1 MSKAVYVSLNLA
13 EYEILMSKANFAEM
27 GMYLI
32 LKKMANFKTGEVGSF
47 RQQKLNYEKLAQQL
61 SRPTRNT
68 APAETFDRGQARNI
82 VARLERIGLVSE
94 IRITNDALKLRL
106 PLSPIYPLDEVSPEE
121 SAPALAETAECH
133 RKQLVKTL
141 LGPVD
146 ADGWD
151 GDPFSINTDKDH
163 QYDQYDH
170 QSHTDDTVNNDD
182 TDRGEGTSPSA
193 ARRIH
198 PQPFLE
204 EGEGM
209 SAKLTT
215 AQIKEEL
222 NTAGFRLL
230 DYDLSKNLMRSWEK
244 MNVDATELR
253 GAIYKMHRDCED
265 LVPGKL
271 DKVIRA
277 MRQQEK
283 SNTGRGKVAL

>member
-13 EYEILMSKANFAEM
+13 EYEILMSKASFPEI

-82 VARLERIGLVSE
+82 VARLERIGLVTD
-94 IRITNDALKLRL
+94 IRITNDALKMRL
-106 PLSPIYPLDEVSPEE
+106 PLSPIHPLDEVPPEE
-121 SAPALAETAECH
+121 PAPALAYSAECH
-133 RKQLVKTL
+133 HEQLVKSL

-146 ADGWD
+146 AEGWD
-151 GDPFSINTDKDH
+151 GDPFSINTDKNH
-163 QYDQYDH
+163 QYDQYH
-170 QSHTDDTVNNDD
+170 HHSHTDATVSSDD
-182 TDRGEGTSPSA
+182 TDKGEGTSPSA

-209 SAKLTT
+209 SAKLTA
-215 AQIKEEL
+215 AQIKEEM
-222 NTAGFRLL
+222 NKTGFRLL
-230 DYDLSKNLMRSWEK
+230 NTDLSKSIMRSLEK
-244 MNVDATELR
+244 MSVDAIELR
-253 GAIYKMHRDCED
+253 GAIYKMRQDGED
-265 LVPGKL
+265 FLPGKL
-271 DKVIRA
+271 DKMIRA
-277 MRQQEK
+277 IRQREK
-283 SNTGRGKVAL
+283 SGTGRGKVAL

>member
-13 EYEILMSKANFAEM
+13 EYEILMSKASFAEM

-94 IRITNDALKLRL
+94 IRIANDALKMRL
-106 PLSPIYPLDEVSPEE
+106 PLSPIYPLDEVPPEE
-121 SAPALAETAECH
+121 LAPALAQTGKCQHE
-133 RKQLVKTL
+133 QLVKSP

-146 ADGWD
+146 ADFWD
-151 GDPFSINTDKDH
+151 DDPFSINTDKNH

-170 QSHTDDTVNNDD
+170 QSHTDDTVNYDD
-182 TDRGEGTSPSA
+182 TDKGEGTSPSV
-193 ARRIH
+193 ARHNH
-198 PQPFLE
+198 PQPLLE
-204 EGEGM
+204 KSEGM

-222 NTAGFRLL
+222 RTAGFRLL
-230 DYDLSKNLMRSWEK
+230 DYDVSKSIMRSWE
-244 MNVDATELR
+244 NLNIEATELR
-253 GAIYKMHRDCED
+253 GAIYKVQRDGFD
-265 LVPGKL
+265 LVPGEV
-271 DKVIRA
+271 DKIIRA
-277 MRQQEK
+277 NRRQEK
-283 SNTGRGKVAL
+283 SSTGRGKVAL

>member
-13 EYEILMSKANFAEM
+13 EYEILMSKASFAEM

-94 IRITNDALKLRL
+94 IRIANDALKMRL
-106 PLSPIYPLDEVSPEE
+106 PLSPINPLDEVPPEE
-121 SAPALAETAECH
+121 PAPALAETAECQH
-133 RKQLVKTL
+133 EQLVKSPI
-141 LGPVD
+141 GPAD
-146 ADGWD
+146 AAFWD
-151 GDPFSINTDKDH
+151 DDPFTINTDKNH
-163 QYDQYDH
+163 QYNQYRH
-170 QSHTDDTVNNDD
+170 HSHTDDTVSNDN
-182 TDRGEGTSPSA
+182 TDAGEGTSPSA

-209 SAKLTT
+209 SAKLTA
-215 AQIKEEL
+215 AQIKKEL

-230 DYDLSKNLMRSWEK
+230 DYDLSKNIMRSLEK
-244 MNVDATELR
+244 RNVDAIELR
-253 GAIYKMHRDCED
+253 GAIYKMQQDGED

-271 DKVIRA
+271 EKIIRA
-277 MRQQEK
+277 IRQQEK